1 MLGNTGWELVQ
12 LTILCLSFTGL
23 KIDLAASLAQD
34 QKWLGGIFTE
44 HRKGQLLWYEFWWFY
59 ITVLCS

>member
-1 MLGNTGWELVQ
+1 
-12 LTILCLSFTGL
+12 
-23 KIDLAASLAQD
+23 LAASLAQD
-34 QKWLGGIFTE
+34 QKWLGGIFTG